1 MLFSD
6 SKVWFFV
13 KSSSFFVCALIIN
26 FFSVIVG
33 MSEELPKRLFKP
45 GEETQVHQINNNC
58 KMVRY
63 FKRLM
68 EWLPK
73 ELETVKKDPVFA
85 QIFKLF
91 DNGLGFSARVIHGF
105 LCRELLTYKDHELW
119 FVFARRPL
127 RFSLLEFHAVT
138 GLQCDTSLSLK
149 ELVDWD
155 DDGGFWSLVIR
166 TNKGIS
172 IFELWEHHRAAV
184 KKWSNADRI
193 RLVYLCII
201 VCMVCGRD
209 EKAPIP
215 IKYVKLVMDLEQVRN
230 YPWGV
235 ASFDLLCESIAEKR
249 DKLKENPKSYVL
261 DGFTYGLQIWAMEA
275 IPKLGKLCGR
285 KLNKSFKNGP
295 RCVNWMGAAKIS
307 YEELNKLE
315 NILTPKVNIYFNK

>member
-1 MLFSD
+1 MIRPA
-6 SKVWFFV
+6 
-13 KSSSFFVCALIIN
+13 SSSMVFFYFRLSLCYQPEELEICSYSTTSSDALLLLPPSISSTSHVSKKFLIFDFGPFLKEGKLTN
-26 FFSVIVG
+26 RFVFVVFRFKG

-58 KMVRY
+58 KM
-63 FKRLM
+63 
-68 EWLPK
+68 
-73 ELETVKKDPVFA
+73 
-85 QIFKLF
+85 IFKLF

-184 KKWSNADRI
+184 KMQLRQGS
-193 RLVYLCII
+193 
-201 VCMVCGRD
+201 
-209 EKAPIP
+209 
-215 IKYVKLVMDLEQVRN
+215 
-230 YPWGV
+230 
-235 ASFDLLCESIAEKR
+235 ASFHFNNCQKSGKIVPLLS
-249 DKLKENPKSYVL
+249 
-261 DGFTYGLQIWAMEA
+261 DGI
-275 IPKLGKLCGR
+275 
-285 KLNKSFKNGP
+285 
-295 RCVNWMGAAKIS
+295 
-307 YEELNKLE
+307 
-315 NILTPKVNIYFNK
+315 

>member
-1 MLFSD
+1 
-6 SKVWFFV
+6 
-13 KSSSFFVCALIIN
+13 
-26 FFSVIVG
+26 

-172 IFELWEHHRAAV
+172 IFELWEHHMAAV
-184 KKWSNADRI
+184 KMQLRQGS
-193 RLVYLCII
+193 
-201 VCMVCGRD
+201 
-209 EKAPIP
+209 
-215 IKYVKLVMDLEQVRN
+215 
-230 YPWGV
+230 
-235 ASFDLLCESIAEKR
+235 ASFHFNNCQKSGKIVPLLS
-249 DKLKENPKSYVL
+249 
-261 DGFTYGLQIWAMEA
+261 DGI
-275 IPKLGKLCGR
+275 
-285 KLNKSFKNGP
+285 
-295 RCVNWMGAAKIS
+295 
-307 YEELNKLE
+307 
-315 NILTPKVNIYFNK
+315 

>member
-1 MLFSD
+1 YFRLSLCYQPEELEICSYSTTSSD
-6 SKVWFFV
+6 ALLLLPPSISSTSHVSKKFLIFDFGPFLKEGKLTNRFV
-13 KSSSFFVCALIIN
+13 FVV
-26 FFSVIVG
+26 FRFKG

-58 KMVRY
+58 KM
-63 FKRLM
+63 
-68 EWLPK
+68 
-73 ELETVKKDPVFA
+73 
-85 QIFKLF
+85 IFKLL
-91 DNGLGFSARVIHGF
+91 DNGLGFSAREIHGF

-155 DDGGFWSLVIR
+155 DDGCFWSLVIR

-235 ASFDLLCESIAEKR
+235 ASFDLLCESIAEK
-249 DKLKENPKSYVL
+249 
-261 DGFTYGLQIWAMEA
+261 
-275 IPKLGKLCGR
+275 
-285 KLNKSFKNGP
+285 
-295 RCVNWMGAAKIS
+295 
-307 YEELNKLE
+307 
-315 NILTPKVNIYFNK
+315 